1 MTNLPKCGMSLQ
13 EIAQETGMSV
23 SAVNMCIQRALRK
36 LRHLGEDNETMLKM
50 KELAHDLDS
59 NRKVQHET

>member
-1 MTNLPKCGMSLQ
+1 MRNLPGSPHMSLE
-13 EIAQETGMSV
+13 EIAAEMNMPPG
-23 SAVNMCIQRALRK
+23 AVHTCIYRALRK
-36 LRHLGEDNETMLKM
+36 LRSQGIVLQM